1 MTMPDALMKQTPL
14 QGIIS
19 SRLRGLLGLVVVL
32 IAWQISVWII
42 DLPDYFYPAPSA
54 VFAAFEELVRKGI
67 LPAYIA
73 DSMGR
78 YTAGVALGLAGLD
91 EAEIMLGVLIEILG
105 PHPVARQHRIA
116 RQLNVFVKNLGS
128 IAADFDFRT
137 IALIAAIGRIARL
150 PPTAALALIIARPCF
165 PAIHI

>member
-1 MTMPDALMKQTPL
+1 
-14 QGIIS
+14 
-19 SRLRGLLGLVVVL
+19 
-32 IAWQISVWII
+32 
-42 DLPDYFYPAPSA
+42 
-54 VFAAFEELVRKGI
+54 
-67 LPAYIA
+67 
-73 DSMGR
+73 
-78 YTAGVALGLAGLD
+78 
-91 EAEIMLGVLIEILG
+91 MLGVLIEILG